1 MEETPLLEAQTPEIE
16 ADKAPMTPKLACSSD
31 RHQPAEGRDGNT
43 VRNRVSGFQK
53 RETKNSGGGVLLG
66 GGGGGNAGFIA

>member
-1 MEETPLLEAQTPEIE
+1 
-16 ADKAPMTPKLACSSD
+16 MTPKLASSSD
-31 RHQPAEGRDGNT
+31 RHQPAGGRDGNT